1 MDFCNARRSRRLHRW
16 TIVMLLTS
24 LALGLNQL
32 ASRVDLNIDLTK
44 DNKYSLSQETLAWL
58 GKLEKPA
65 DIIITI
71 RESNNQPKIIQRL
84 LLDLDLLLDAYE
96 RAPSSFPIRIHR
108 VDVNARKAQKTL
120 IEKYNLSEP
129 NLILVA
135 TQGDENVERAILFRF
150 DDQPATDTSDPKE
163 AFRSRESKARDA
175 VFDSGLYDEWAENNR
190 NVPEPTKFRGEEV
203 ILRALLGVTRDRKG
217 PNVIYFTRGHGEGSP
232 SDANRDHG
240 FSEMQKFLE
249 SRNLEVSSLAPDP
262 NARIPEDAALVVVTS
277 PQVPFRAQEVARLRT
292 FLSERQGSL
301 MLLIDPIVDLSIDS
315 PPAFGFRPLLKEW
328 GLRCHDMLVHDPD
341 ISKFDVF
348 SGDYSLRT
356 YSRNKGHPVVEPL
369 IQHGLSI
376 YAGKCRP
383 VERENAPPEQIEATE
398 LIYSSRTSWGIS
410 DWRSPKSPEVRN
422 DLLDIPG
429 PVSVA
434 SLSEKKLRPR
444 HEVKIKGG
452 KVAVMGSSQIFANRI
467 LRSNAGNRNLLRNL
481 IHWFLDENDMLDIP
495 PKEIINYSMKM
506 NEQQFRELLYSTAY
520 IPSIVAL
527 LGLFVYWLRKDI
539 LAS

>member
-1 MDFCNARRSRRLHRW
+1 MV
-16 TIVMLLTS
+16 ILLTS

-32 ASRVDLNIDLTK
+32 ASRIDLNIDLTK
-44 DNKYSLSQETLAWL
+44 EGRYTLSQETLAWL
-58 GKLEKPA
+58 TKLEKPA

-84 LLDLDLLLDAYE
+84 LLDLDLLLDAFE
-96 RAPSSFPIRIHR
+96 RAPSAFPIRIHR

-120 IEKYNLSEP
+120 IEKYNLAEP

-135 TQGDENVERAILFRF
+135 TQGKENVEKAILFRF
-150 DDQPATDTSDPKE
+150 DDQPATDTSDPRE

-190 NVPEPTKFRGEEV
+190 NVPEPTKFGGEEV
-203 ILRALLGVTRDRKG
+203 ILRALMGVTRARKG
-217 PNVIYFTRGHGEGSP
+217 PNVVYFTRGHGEGSP

-249 SRNLEVSSLAPDP
+249 SRNLEVAALAPDP

-292 FLSERQGSL
+292 FLSERKGSL
-301 MLLIDPIVDLSIDS
+301 MLLIDPIVDQSIDS
-315 PPAFGFRPLLKEW
+315 PPAFGFHPLLKEW

-341 ISKFDVF
+341 LSKFDIF

-356 YSRNKGHPVVEPL
+356 YSQGEEHPVVEPL
-369 IQHGLSI
+369 IRHGLPV
-376 YAGKCRP
+376 YTGKCRP

-410 DWRSPKSPEVRN
+410 DWRSPKPPDGRN
-422 DLLDIPG
+422 DLLDITG
-429 PVSVA
+429 PVPVA

-452 KVAVMGSSQIFANRI
+452 KVAVMGSSQIFVNRI
-467 LRSNAGNRNLLRNL
+467 LRSNAGNRTLLRNL
-481 IHWFLDENDMLDIP
+481 VHWFLDESEMLDIP
-495 PKEIINYSMKM
+495 PKEIINYSIKM

-520 IPSIVAL
+520 VPSIVAL

>member
-1 MDFCNARRSRRLHRW
+1 
-16 TIVMLLTS
+16 MLLTS

-44 DNKYSLSQETLAWL
+44 DDKYSLSQETLAWL

-356 YSRNKGHPVVEPL
+356 YSRDEGHPVVESL
-369 IQHGLSI
+369 MQHGLPI

>member
-1 MDFCNARRSRRLHRW
+1 MDFCNAGRNRRLHRW
-16 TIVMLLTS
+16 TVVILLTS
-24 LALGLNQL
+24 LALGFNQL
-32 ASRVDLNIDLTK
+32 ASRIDLKIDLTK
-44 DNKYSLSQETLAWL
+44 EGRYTLSQETLAWL
-58 GKLEKPA
+58 SKLERPA

-84 LLDLDLLLDAYE
+84 LLDLDLLLDAFA

-120 IEKYNLSEP
+120 IEKYNLAEP

-135 TQGDENVERAILFRF
+135 TQGEEDVEKAILFRF
-150 DDQPATDTSDPKE
+150 DDQPSTDSSDPKE

-175 VFDSGLYDEWAENNR
+175 VLDSGLYDEWEDNNR

-203 ILRALLGVTRDRKG
+203 ILRSLLGVTRARKG
-217 PNVIYFTRGHGEGSP
+217 PNVVYFTSGHGEGSP
-232 SDANRDHG
+232 SDANRDQG

-249 SRNLEVSSLAPDP
+249 SRNLKVAVLPPDP
-262 NARIPEDAALVVVTS
+262 NARIPENAAFVVVNS
-277 PQVPFRAQEVARLRT
+277 PKVPLRAQEVTRLRT

-301 MLLIDPIVDLSIDS
+301 LLLLDPIVDLSIDS

-328 GLRCHDMLVHDPD
+328 GLRCHDILVHDPD
-341 ISKFDVF
+341 ISKFDIF

-356 YSRNKGHPVVEPL
+356 YSREKGHPVVAPL
-369 IQHGLSI
+369 IRDGFPV

-383 VERENAPPEQIEATE
+383 VERVNAPPEQIEATE

-410 DWRSPKSPEVRN
+410 NWRSPKPPAVQNE
-422 DLLDIPG
+422 LLDIPG
-429 PVSVA
+429 PVPVV
-434 SLSEKKLRPR
+434 SLSEKILRPR
-444 HEVKIKGG
+444 HEVKVKGG
-452 KVAVMGSSQIFANRI
+452 KVAALGSSQIFANRI
-467 LRSNAGNRNLLRNL
+467 LRSNAGNRHLLRNL
-481 IHWFLDENDMLDIP
+481 IYWFLDESDILDIP
-495 PKEIINYSMKM
+495 PKDIISYSIKM
-506 NEQQFRELLYSTAY
+506 NEQQFRDLLYSTAY

-539 LAS
+539 HVS